1 MTTTTLNDENTSLG
15 LAFSFRGLVHC
26 RHVEKRG
33 GMQKDMVLE
42 KDLRVLYLDLQA
54 AEGDSEPHWA

>member
-1 MTTTTLNDENTSLG
+1 MTTTTLRDENTSLG
-15 LAFSFRGLVHC
+15 LAFSFRGLAHC
-26 RHVEKRG
+26 LHVEKHG

-42 KDLRVLYLDLQA
+42 RDLRVLHLDLQA